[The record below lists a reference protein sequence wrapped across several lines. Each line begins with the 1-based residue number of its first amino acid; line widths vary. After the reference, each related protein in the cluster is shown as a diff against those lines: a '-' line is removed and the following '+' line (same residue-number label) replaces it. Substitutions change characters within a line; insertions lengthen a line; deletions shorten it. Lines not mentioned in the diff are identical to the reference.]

1 MKLDQCVGDVF
12 IYSVAARTTEMIKSN
27 YLWVLLV
34 ITLFDSSLELNEL
47 PVENSVIEH
56 SMAEINGQTITVH
69 I

>member
-1 MKLDQCVGDVF
+1 MGLMQTF
-12 IYSVAARTTEMIKSN
+12 ITQKQVD
-27 YLWVLLV
+27 LQ
-34 ITLFDSSLELNEL
+34 EL